1 LPEKLAGL
9 DRKSSK
15 AEKTGIVGMMVSK
28 ASASYGDGARQSIT
42 LDISDTGGAAGLMGL
57 AAWVNVQ
64 GEKEDDDG
72 FERTQNLNGRW
83 IHEKGSKRGG
93 SNEYTVVV
101 GSRFVVSAKGH
112 GVELKA
118 LKTAVASLDL
128 AKLEALKTAGAL
140 E

>member
-1 LPEKLAGL
+1 L
-9 DRKSSK
+9 
-15 AEKTGIVGMMVSK
+15 MVSK
-28 ASASYGDGARQSIT
+28 ASAVYGDGAKKSVA

-57 AAWVNVQ
+57 AAWMNVQ

-101 GSRFVVSAKGH
+101 GSRFVVSAKGR
-112 GVELKA
+112 GVELTELKA
-118 LKTAVASLDL
+118 AVTALDL
-128 AKLEALKTAGAL
+128 AKLEALKNAGAL